1 MLNFNIL
8 YKPQSIWWWG
18 IAHSDPRQPLCEA
31 NCPNATDDDEG
42 DDDLKQLLYECDQLP
57 KVSSSVPSKA
67 SSVPS
72 CVQAHFSRLLYKSL
86 LPCPRHIWTL
96 CKFSALCPGSLARS
110 QLLQH
115 RKDRMCMDPVKS
127 PLFLNTCGRCFWD
140 FFAKIIERNQHRPE
154 LVQITQVQIT
164 INYKSRQTIGC

>member
-1 MLNFNIL
+1 MLNFNIP
-8 YKPQSIWWWG
+8 YKPQSIWWCG

-57 KVSSSVPSKA
+57 KVPSSVPSKA

-96 CKFSALCPGSLARS
+96 CKFSALCPGSLARAS
-110 QLLQH
+110 
-115 RKDRMCMDPVKS
+115 CC
-127 PLFLNTCGRCFWD
+127 N
-140 FFAKIIERNQHRPE
+140 IERTE
-154 LVQITQVQIT
+154 WIL
-164 INYKSRQTIGC
+164 KSLHCSKIHVEGVSGIFLRN